1 MNIEDLQTILAFST
15 TKKNQKVII
24 NAKYGD
30 GTVEHCEI
38 LSFDAYS
45 DAIAL
50 NTQTTFGKHWKPTKE
65 QLEALKKV
73 EEMVV
78 MEKERNQES
87 AHLYM
92 VIKSLK
98 EDLYQL

>member
-1 MNIEDLQTILAFST
+1 MSIEDLQTILAFST

-30 GTVEHCEI
+30 GTLEHCDI
-38 LSFDAYS
+38 LSFDSFS
-45 DAIAL
+45 DAIVL
-50 NTQTTFGKHWKPTKE
+50 NTKTTFGKHWRPTKE

-73 EEMVV
+73 EEIVV

-98 EDLYQL
+98 EDLCQL